1 MVISTETHESQD
13 FVKPTIMWILV
24 IFSKLVELI
33 LISLDQIHYYQVLD
47 KIHWQITQ
55 GNVCVWCL
63 SYITESSEILYK
75 IDHDLTMIDR
85 DIYVTTPVPFYVNFQ
100 FFICWLFISS
110 KQVEKW
116 WDFDGLLSIY
126 RHRLKIWSWSEFGP
140 GKIRFWSEF
149 TGSFSTTPC
158 RGGIKIGLTLKIEFS
173 THRKVMDKPSWGSSK
188 LVTNFEFSFKK
199 WPFVTASVAF
209 YVNFPKNHDF
219 DDLDK
224 LDTSP
229 WWIFWIWCVQTVQG
243 YH

>member
-63 SYITESSEILYK
+63 SYIIESSEILYK

-85 DIYVTTPVPFYVNFQ
+85 DIYVPTPVPFYVNFP
-100 FFICWLFISS
+100 FFMCWLFISC

-116 WDFDGLLSIY
+116 RDFDELLSIY
-126 RHRLKIWSWSEFGP
+126 RHPLKIRISSEFDP
-140 GKIRFWSEF
+140 ENIRFWSK
-149 TGSFSTTPC
+149 SSRKFSRTPC
-158 RGGIKIGLTLKIEFS
+158 RGGIK
-173 THRKVMDKPSWGSSK
+173 
-188 LVTNFEFSFKK
+188 
-199 WPFVTASVAF
+199 
-209 YVNFPKNHDF
+209 
-219 DDLDK
+219 
-224 LDTSP
+224 
-229 WWIFWIWCVQTVQG
+229 
-243 YH
+243 